1 MLLENVEFEYV
12 VIFFLVPNR
21 GGAKLER
28 ALYLGGIRYL
38 QGGHIRV
45 KIKFPVFSLCSRSIS
60 LCYISNKHHFYKWHP
75 PSLTTI
81 LSSLLFNNNITLNF
95 LLQEHT
101 TMLTENAPSPCC
113 QFLNFQNFPCL
124 ATNFPV

>member
-28 ALYLGGIRYL
+28 ALYLWGIRYL

-45 KIKFPVFSLCSRSIS
+45 KIKFPVFSLCS
-60 LCYISNKHHFYKWHP
+60 
-75 PSLTTI
+75 
-81 LSSLLFNNNITLNF
+81 
-95 LLQEHT
+95 
-101 TMLTENAPSPCC
+101 
-113 QFLNFQNFPCL
+113 
-124 ATNFPV
+124 